1 MLSVLK
7 PCRGRGRGSWGFK
20 TARGSTVGWRAV
32 CGVCDGAKGRDGE
45 EERLGQVRGEGIG
58 EYGRRLDLY

>member
-7 PCRGRGRGSWGFK
+7 PCRGRGGGSWGVK

-45 EERLGQVRGEGIG
+45 EEEIRAESR
-58 EYGRRLDLY
+58 